1 MTESKRVFHSVGNNG
16 IIRRSM
22 LMKKHVVAIKRVYRR
37 SFKIVVVFKSVNFVT
52 KLVEQKFIVK
62 KILITKFKLKS
73 LYFLNR
79 FFAIKK

>member
-1 MTESKRVFHSVGNNG
+1 MY
-16 IIRRSM
+16 
-22 LMKKHVVAIKRVYRR
+22 VVAIKRVHRL
-37 SFKIVVVFKSVNFVT
+37 SFKIVFVFKSVNIVT

-62 KILITKFKLKS
+62 RILITKFKLKS